1 MNPTVLFLTTL
12 GQALATQS
20 LYAPGH
26 PVRTSARDRV
36 YSALQAILAARGT
49 FRVSF
54 LDGAVVIGSRVF
66 TELRGWEWGA
76 RLAAAKIE
84 RLEVDAIPAL
94 TSQDV
99 EILIDELHQRLQL
112 IAPVAE
118 TVAIRSFR
126 FGPLGVATVYDAQER
141 VISALF
147 DAMAQ
152 LPMNEEASAVRWI
165 HDQVATGGNLPM
177 AEVEAVVHSLAM
189 AIHREQHLV
198 MPLLDIKTYDQ
209 YTTVHSCNVAMLS
222 IGLAEQLGL
231 PSKDA
236 RAIGSAAL
244 LHDIG
249 KVRVPAEILVKPGKL
264 SDEESALMRA
274 HPTEGAKI
282 LSAKARGQTLAVA
295 VAYEHHIWDN
305 GAGGYPQVRWQR
317 SCHFA
322 SRLVHVC
329 DLYDALSTRRPYRD
343 AWSQERSLG
352 LLKELRGKE
361 VDTEMVDAFAQL
373 LARAY
378 VSRSMPIDDEPSSGW
393 SQDVAETA
401 RQMHGEA
408 SAVAAASDT
417 LQAA

>member
-1 MNPTVLFLTTL
+1 MNPVVLFLTTL

-20 LYAPGH
+20 LYAAGH
-26 PVRTSARDRV
+26 PVRTAARDRV
-36 YSALQAILAARGT
+36 YSALQAILMSRGT

-54 LDGAVVIGSRVF
+54 LDGAVVIGSRVLG
-66 TELRGWEWGA
+66 ELRGWEWGS
-76 RLAAAKIE
+76 RMAAARIE
-84 RLEVDAIPAL
+84 RLEVDTVPAL
-94 TSQDV
+94 TPQDA
-99 EILIDELHQRLQL
+99 EILIHELHQRLQL
-112 IAPVAE
+112 IEPVAE

-126 FGPLGVATVYDAQER
+126 FGPLGVATVHDEQER
-141 VISALF
+141 VVSDLF

-165 HDQVATGGNLPM
+165 HDEVASGGNLPM

-222 IGLAEQLGL
+222 MGVAEQLGL

-249 KVRVPAEILVKPGKL
+249 KVRVPTELLVKAGKL
-264 SDEESALMRA
+264 SDEEFAQMRA

-305 GAGGYPQVRWQR
+305 GAGGYPQPRWQR

-343 AWSQERSLG
+343 AWSPEKSLR
-352 LLKELRGKE
+352 LLVELRGKE
-361 VDTEMVDAFAQL
+361 VDAEMVDALGHL
-373 LARAY
+373 LARAE
-378 VSRSMPIDDEPSSGW
+378 VSRTMPPDDEPSSGW

-408 SAVAAASDT
+408 ADVTAATDD
-417 LQAA
+417 LQRV